1 MGIAE
6 KKLSSNERRE
16 IALALLP
23 GAKDAAQGR
32 LQALCPFHA
41 DTSPSFY
48 YCYRED
54 WYRCYGCDER
64 GDLCKLFSRLHNLN
78 DSDGFVEFSKR
89 FLGGVE
95 KRGHGARGYA
105 APQPPK
111 AAAGP
116 KFTPGDPPPSPE
128 VWAARARKFADFAH
142 EQLFAPANAAAL
154 AYLRNRGLEE
164 ATIRRFHLGWNPKDY
179 FRPKQA
185 WGMPAEKKPNGQW
198 RHLRLAMGWVVPTI
212 VDGAVWRLKIR
223 QTPEELRRNPEA
235 AKYLQIPGGSQRTW
249 VIGPARRVF
258 VLVETEFDALLVIQ
272 AAGDLVGAVPLGSA
286 SARPDKE
293 AYPLLREAALLV
305 NALDVDDAGAKNSAW
320 WAGQFPR
327 NHVRCPIPE
336 GKDIGDYAAA
346 GGDLR
351 AWVLA
356 CLPPALRRVLAEAPS
371 AAPAK
376 PAPSTE
382 SANVSP
388 ESGKNEA
395 ESVEPVN
402 ESTDSLNDAP
412 QVAAPQPQ
420 PPAPAPAAAPT
431 HRPRSIAEAEERMR
445 RELGEG
451 PLRDQ
456 TLELSLLLRSS
467 PELHAVATPEGG
479 MALRYPPGW
488 DRRNEDRFRRASR
501 LFFGDAG
508 LAYIQYVELP
518 VRPDGWKPGN

>member
-116 KFTPGDPPPSPE
+116 KFTPGDPPPCPDT
-128 VWAARARKFADFAH
+128 WAARARKFADYAH
-142 EQLFAPANAAAL
+142 EQLFLPANAAAL
-154 AYLRNRGLEE
+154 DYLLGRGLTE
-164 ATIRRFHLGWNPKDY
+164 ATIREFHLGWNPKDY
-179 FRPKQA
+179 FRPRQA

-198 RHLRLAMGWVVPTI
+198 RHLRLARGWVIPTI
-212 VDGAVWRLKIR
+212 VGDTVWRLKIR
-223 QTPEELRRNPEA
+223 QPNEVLQANKEE
-235 AKYLQIPGGSQRTW
+235 AKYLQVPGGCQRTW
-249 VIGPARRVF
+249 VLRPERRVF
-258 VLVETEFDALLVIQ
+258 VLIETEFDALLTVQ
-272 AAGDLVGAVPLGSA
+272 AAGDQVGAIPLGAA
-286 SARPDKE
+286 SNRPDKE
-293 AYPLLREAALLV
+293 AYPLLREAALII
-305 NALDVDDAGAKNSAW
+305 NALDYDPAGGKNTWSW
-320 WAGQFPR
+320 WVEHFPR
-327 NHVRCPIPE
+327 NHERYPAPQ
-336 GKDIGDYAAA
+336 GKDLGEYVAA
-346 GGDLR
+346 GGDVR

-356 CLPPALRRVLAEAPS
+356 CLPSALRRVLA
-371 AAPAK
+371 AAPAAARAK

-382 SANVSP
+382 SAILSP
-388 ESGKNEA
+388 KSGQKAA

-402 ESTDSLNDAP
+402 ESADSLNETP
-412 QVAAPQPQ
+412 QAAAPQPLAA
-420 PPAPAPAAAPT
+420 APAP
-431 HRPRSIAEAEERMR
+431 RPRSIAEAEERMR